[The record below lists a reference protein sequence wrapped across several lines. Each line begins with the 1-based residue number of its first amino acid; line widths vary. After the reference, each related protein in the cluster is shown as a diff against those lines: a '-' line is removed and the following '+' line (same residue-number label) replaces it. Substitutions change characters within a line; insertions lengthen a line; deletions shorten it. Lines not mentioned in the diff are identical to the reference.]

1 VTVVIGLGIIG
12 APLVKACAG
21 DSRGV
26 VTCLR
31 EMADRRFDLPGEADS
46 PARVVDTQA
55 VPAAA
60 VPEVAVAEVTTEEQA
75 AAADVVPKWSA
86 PSDEAKPAE
95 PAMPVANPPPGQ
107 GGPLLPAAPAAINS
121 PPSKPA
127 ESAPP
132 VLREAAIDKAATAP
146 ETAPSVP
153 VVPAPTGLPET
164 EAFSITPL
172 ENPPAEARE
181 ASLPDAAP
189 PVAPPPVFEAP
200 VSPAPEPPAAQ
211 SPPAPEPV
219 VEAAGDEPLPPPP
232 APAVTAPLVLAPTID
247 AIELEGASS
256 YISGSGPAGAVVR
269 LYSDGKFLGESPVEE
284 GRWLV
289 EAGDILATPSSEL
302 RAEAIEPDSGK
313 RLGESVITIEIE
325 LPQKQPAGPPPDAAP
340 AELAPSEVAPPP
352 VSAPPSDPEPA
363 QRGGSDSV
371 APAPDAGSPS
381 DLPETGSDTPSTDA
395 LDPAELPPVQEE
407 PSPESLS
414 PSSPAP
420 VDAERPAPL
429 VANPETDLPPPA
441 PAAQGIVEPPAVPDA
456 LASEADLPPLAAII
470 PDKDSASVEI
480 LPPSPSELDA
490 LPPIGATDHESA
502 TIELDPPS
510 GPALMAE
517 FSLPKPR
524 PSAPSVTVLR
534 LFPFGDPVYGRFS
547 GGQAIIRRG
556 DTLWSLAH
564 RYYGAGIHY
573 RTIFEANRDQIS
585 RPSKIYPGQVFDL
598 PLVTKE

>member
-1 VTVVIGLGIIG
+1 MTVVIGLGIIG
-12 APLVKACAG
+12 APLVQACAG

-31 EMADRRFDLPGEADS
+31 DMADRRFDLPGEANS
-46 PARVVDTQA
+46 PARVVEMEA
-55 VPAAA
+55 VPAAD
-60 VPEVAVAEVTTEEQA
+60 VPEVAVAEVTAEEPA
-75 AAADVVPKWSA
+75 AVADVAPEWPA
-86 PSDEAKPAE
+86 PSDEAKPNK
-95 PAMPVANPPPGQ
+95 PVANPAPGQ
-107 GGPLLPAAPAAINS
+107 GGPLLPAAAAINA
-121 PPSKPA
+121 PPAKPA
-127 ESAPP
+127 EPAPS
-132 VLREAAIDKAATAP
+132 VLREAAIDRAAVP
-146 ETAPSVP
+146 ETARPAS
-153 VVPAPTGLPET
+153 VVPPPTSLPT
-164 EAFSITPL
+164 PEAFSITPL
-172 ENPPAEARE
+172 EDPPTETRQ
-181 ASLPDAAP
+181 ASLPDAAASVTQP
-189 PVAPPPVFEAP
+189 PVLATPAPT
-200 VSPAPEPPAAQ
+200 PEPPVAQ

-219 VEAAGDEPLPPPP
+219 LEAAGDEPPPPPP

-247 AIELEGASS
+247 AIELEGAAS
-256 YISGSGPAGAVVR
+256 YISGSGPAGAVIR

-325 LPQKQPAGPPPDAAP
+325 LPEKQPAGPPDAAP
-340 AELAPSEVAPPP
+340 AEPAPSE
-352 VSAPPSDPEPA
+352 APPSDPEPSPA
-363 QRGGSDSV
+363 PQGGSDSV
-371 APAPDAGSPS
+371 APMPDAGSIADMPGTDNDAS
-381 DLPETGSDTPSTDA
+381 PTDTLAPTD
-395 LDPAELPPVQEE
+395 
-407 PSPESLS
+407 
-414 PSSPAP
+414 
-420 VDAERPAPL
+420 
-429 VANPETDLPPPA
+429 
-441 PAAQGIVEPPAVPDA
+441 PPAVPDA
-456 LASEADLPPLAAII
+456 VASEAEDAVDLPPLAAIT

-480 LPPSPSELDA
+480 LPPSSSELEA
-490 LPPIGATDHESA
+490 LPLIGVTDHEPA

-510 GPALMAE
+510 GPALVAE
-517 FSLPKPR
+517 FSLPEPKPG
-524 PSAPSVTVLR
+524 APSVTVLR

>member
-1 VTVVIGLGIIG
+1 MIGLGIIG
-12 APLVKACAG
+12 APLVQACAG

-60 VPEVAVAEVTTEEQA
+60 VPDVALAEVTTEEQA

-107 GGPLLPAAPAAINS
+107 GGPLLPAAPTAINS
-121 PPSKPA
+121 PPSRPA
-127 ESAPP
+127 EPAPP
-132 VLREAAIDKAATAP
+132 VLREAAIDETAATP

-153 VVPAPTGLPET
+153 VVPAPTGLPAT